1 MQAFFYEPI
10 FLIFVIKINMFSQG
24 QIIFALAF
32 VIVFIVAMIAM
43 YRKDVKMHNIYYK
56 GSMWV
61 FLVFLCFIGILFI
74 IKNILKN

>member
-1 MQAFFYEPI
+1 
-10 FLIFVIKINMFSQG
+10 MFSQG

-43 YRKDVKMHNIYYK
+43 YRKDVKMHSIYYK